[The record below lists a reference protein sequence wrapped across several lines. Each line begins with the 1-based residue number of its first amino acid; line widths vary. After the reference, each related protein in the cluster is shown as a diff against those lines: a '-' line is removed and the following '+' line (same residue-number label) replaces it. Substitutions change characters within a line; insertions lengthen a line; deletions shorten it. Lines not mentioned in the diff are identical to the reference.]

1 MNVVLDTNVVL
12 SGLLFGGVPGRIL
25 TAWSEG
31 AYTWV
36 VSPPILQEY
45 RRVGVALA
53 KGRTAVLEPLDTL
66 FALVTVHATLV
77 NPPPLHEPVS
87 EDPDDD
93 MFLAAALAGH
103 AHVVVSG
110 DKHLL
115 RVSGWQGI
123 EVCKPRTFLD
133 REMGRTDI

>member
-12 SGLLFGGVPGRIL
+12 SGLMFGGVPGRIL

-31 AYTWV
+31 AYTLV
-36 VSPPILQEY
+36 VSPPILHEY
-45 RRVGVALA
+45 RRVGEELA
-53 KGRTAVLEPLDTL
+53 KGRVAVLETLDTL
-66 FALVTVHATLV
+66 LALVTVHATLV
-77 NPPPLHEPVS
+77 NPPPLDAPVS

-93 MFLAAALAGH
+93 KFLAAALAGH
-103 AHVVVSG
+103 ARLVVSG

-133 REMGRTDI
+133 RELGRTAI